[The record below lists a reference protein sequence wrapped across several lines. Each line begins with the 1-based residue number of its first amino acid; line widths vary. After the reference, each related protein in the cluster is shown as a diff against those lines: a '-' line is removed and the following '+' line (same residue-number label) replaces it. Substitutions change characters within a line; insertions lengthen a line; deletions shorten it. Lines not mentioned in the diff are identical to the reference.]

1 MPPIKCDDKYQD
13 LLASI
18 ILMLSNT
25 FVYDLSSKYLRKDQ
39 INQHLNNNYIIM
51 NSGGS

>member
-18 ILMLSNT
+18 ILMLSNI
-25 FVYDLSSKYLRKDQ
+25 FIYDLSSKYLRKNHQ
-39 INQHLNNNYIIM
+39 INQHHNYIIM